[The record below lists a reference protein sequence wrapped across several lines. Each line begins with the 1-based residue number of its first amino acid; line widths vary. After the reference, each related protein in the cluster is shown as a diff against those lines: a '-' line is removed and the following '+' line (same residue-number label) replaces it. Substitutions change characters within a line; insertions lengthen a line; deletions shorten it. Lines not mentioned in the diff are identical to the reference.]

1 MGQRGPLGSLPALQ
15 QQGGGEAW
23 LLQPRSALCESLSQP
38 WRAWSC
44 STAGETE
51 GQSSQ
56 ATCPQSK
63 NKK

>member
-38 WRAWSC
+38 WRGNVLLFYCWGNGGSEQP
-44 STAGETE
+44 SHLPTVKE
-51 GQSSQ
+51 
-56 ATCPQSK
+56 
-63 NKK
+63 